1 MEAFEVSPD
10 AERHGGISILQVG
23 GKPMETSTTSTN
35 TLLPLRAA
43 QYVRMSTEHQQYS
56 PENQLEVVRQY
67 AASHNMEIVQE
78 YSDHGRSGLNIAG
91 REGLNKLMSDVESKR
106 TDFSALLVY
115 DVSRWGRFQD
125 VDESAYYEY
134 VLKRAGIRVH
144 YCAEQFENDG
154 SMSSSVLKTLKRS
167 MAAEYSRELSV
178 KVFSGQ
184 CRLIEL
190 GFRQGGPAGYGL
202 RRQLIDR
209 DRNPKGLLG
218 RGERK
223 SLQTDR
229 VILVPGPELEIET
242 VRQIYDLFAVQ
253 RKTEQE
259 IMETLNGRGVLGEHG
274 RPWTR
279 ATVHQVLTNPKYI
292 GANIY
297 NRRSFKLKHKRIKN
311 PVQMW
316 IWRDGAFEPIVTAV
330 LFEQARAIIE
340 SRHHH
345 LSDQELLERLREL
358 LRVQGRLSGI
368 LIDET
373 EDMPSSSCYS
383 SRFGSLT
390 RAYLLIGWNPDRDYA
405 YIEINRRL
413 RRKHADL
420 IASIFDQLLGLGA
433 TVSVNQ
439 YNDLL
444 TINCEYTASLILA
457 RCRESHAGNHRW
469 HLRFD
474 ESLSPDIVLAARLQ
488 PGNEEILDYY
498 LLPRLDAL
506 AERLSLRPDNGLI
519 MDVYRF
525 NNLNFFMEMA
535 QRVRMEGTA

>member
-1 MEAFEVSPD
+1 
-10 AERHGGISILQVG
+10 
-23 GKPMETSTTSTN
+23 
-35 TLLPLRAA
+35 
-43 QYVRMSTEHQQYS
+43 MSTEHQQYS

-253 RKTEQE
+253 GKTEQE

-311 PVQMW
+311 PMQMW
-316 IWRDGAFEPIVTAV
+316 IWRNGAFEPIVTAG
-330 LFEQARAIIE
+330 LFEQARTIIE

-390 RAYLLIGWNPDRDYA
+390 RAYSLIGWNPDRDYA

-498 LLPRLDAL
+498 LLPRLDVL
-506 AERLSLRPDNGLI
+506 TERLSLRPDNGLI

-535 QRVRMEGTA
+535 HRVRMEGTA